1 MTNAMIAFFVV
12 FGVFICLWIVTV
24 AIITMLEN
32 LFMNKLYRYVRG
44 IILLIRYGLIRLGG
58 ANDEEA
64 HRIVLEKWFVKH
76 FLIKEWFCKIIE
88 K

>member
-1 MTNAMIAFFVV
+1 MIAFLVV
-12 FGVFICLWIVTV
+12 FGVFICLWIVTI

-64 HRIVLEKWFVKH
+64 HRIVLEK
-76 FLIKEWFCKIIE
+76 
-88 K
+88 